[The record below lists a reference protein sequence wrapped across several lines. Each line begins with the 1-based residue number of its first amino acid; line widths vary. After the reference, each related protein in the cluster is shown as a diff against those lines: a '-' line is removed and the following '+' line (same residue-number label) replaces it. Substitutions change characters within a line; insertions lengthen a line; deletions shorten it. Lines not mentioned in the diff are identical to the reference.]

1 MDESNNPPEGR
12 NDGARRLFGHAV
24 ALGFTERAL
33 HPYLTGDGA
42 ELFTVVRMKHPRWR
56 ELPETERAAIL
67 AKLGS
72 LKPDDGGKIVRPMAP
87 RGDHYRQGKA
97 DAPAHGW
104 PLYRLPDVLADA
116 AAPVFVVEGEACADA
131 LHRLGLVAV
140 TSGSASSDS
149 GADWRPLAGRRAI
162 LWPDLDKPGAEYAER
177 VRARLSALG
186 AVCGVLDV
194 DALGLPEKG
203 DAVDWIKANPT
214 ATAADVLALP
224 CIAPTAIERDGVEL
238 VRMADVEMKPV
249 DWLWPGWLAS
259 GKLHILA
266 GSPGTGKTTIAMA
279 LAATVSTGGR
289 WPDGERC
296 GHGKP
301 AHVLIWSGED
311 DPADTLAPR
320 LAAAGADLAHVHAV
334 KSVRIDGQPVP
345 FDPAAHLPELAAR
358 MAELGDV
365 GLIVVDP
372 IVSAVAGD
380 SHKNGEVRRALEP
393 LVRLGQDFGCAVLGI
408 SHFSKGTGG
417 KDPTERVTGSIAFGA
432 LARVVLG
439 TVKPREEGE
448 PRLLVR
454 TKANIGPDS
463 GGFAYDLRQEEVRPG
478 LSASR
483 VVWGEAVEGSARD
496 LIGEAEGND
505 GERSATDEA
514 VDWLRDELDAGARP
528 ARDVQKSARAAGLS
542 DKALRTARGRLGV
555 KPMKSGFGGGWTWAL
570 PAEDAQGARRCPHS
584 ENGHLGHVEG
594 IFGASPPGDTAAS
607 GEAEVFDL

>member
-1 MDESNNPPEGR
+1 MDASNQPPEGR
-12 NDGARRLFGHAV
+12 NEGARRLFGHTL

-33 HPYLTGDGA
+33 HPYCAADGA
-42 ELFTVVRMKHPRWR
+42 ELFTVARMKHPTWR
-56 ELPETERAAIL
+56 ELPDAERAAIL
-67 AKLGS
+67 TKLGS
-72 LKPDDGGKIVRPMAP
+72 LAPDDGGKIVRPMWRKGA
-87 RGDHYRQGKA
+87 RYAHGK
-97 DAPAHGW
+97 PPSPPEGW
-104 PLYRLPDVLADA
+104 PLYGLGRVLESAAD
-116 AAPVFVVEGEACADA
+116 APVFVVEGEACADA

-140 TSGSASSDS
+140 TSGSASSDG
-149 GADWRPLAGRRAI
+149 GADWRPLSGRRVI
-162 LWPDLDKPGAEYAER
+162 LWPDQDEPGRKYAER
-177 VRARLSALG
+177 VRERLSGLG
-186 AVCGVLDV
+186 AACECLDV
-194 DALGLPEKG
+194 AALGLPEKG
-203 DAVDWIKANPT
+203 DAADWIKARPE

-224 CIAPTAIERDGVEL
+224 RAVLPEPERDGVQL
-238 VRMADVEMKPV
+238 VCMADVDMRPV
-249 DWLWPGWLAS
+249 DWLWGGWLAR

-266 GSPGTGKTTIAMA
+266 GSPGTGKTTIALA

-289 WPDGERC
+289 WPDGEQC
-296 GHGKP
+296 NAGKP
-301 AHVLIWSGED
+301 ASVLVWSGED
-311 DPADTLAPR
+311 GLADTIAPR
-320 LAAAGADLAHVHAV
+320 LAAAGADMSRIHAV
-334 KSVRIDGQPVP
+334 DSVRIDGQPVA
-345 FDPAAHLPELAAR
+345 FDPAVHVPELAAR

-365 GLIVVDP
+365 GLLIVDP

-496 LIGEAEGND
+496 LIGEAEGSD

-514 VDWLRDELDAGARP
+514 EEWLRDELDTGPKP

-542 DKALRTARGRLGV
+542 DKALRTARTRLGV
-555 KPMKSGFGGGWTWAL
+555 KPVKSGFGGGWTWGL
-570 PAEDAQGARRCPHS
+570 PVEDAQGARRCPHTES
-584 ENGHLGHVEG
+584 GHLGRVEG
-594 IFGASPPGDTAAS
+594 IFGATGANE
-607 GEAEVFDL
+607 GESEVFDL

>member
-1 MDESNNPPEGR
+1 MDASNNPPEGR
-12 NDGARRLFGHAV
+12 KNGAARLFGHAV

-42 ELFTVVRMKHPRWR
+42 EVFTVVRMKHPTWR
-56 ELPETERAAIL
+56 ELPEDERARIIAE
-67 AKLGS
+67 LGS
-72 LKPDDGGKIVRPMAP
+72 LKPDDGGKIVRSMHLHGSRYVPKRP
-87 RGDHYRQGKA
+87 ESLPD
-97 DAPAHGW
+97 GW
-104 PLYRLPDVLADA
+104 PLYALDTVVNSADDV
-116 AAPVFVVEGEACADA
+116 PVIVVEGEGCADA
-131 LHRLGLVAV
+131 LHKLGIVAT
-140 TSGSASSDS
+140 TSGSASSDA
-149 GADWRPLAGRRAI
+149 GADWRPLAGRRVI

-177 VRARLSALG
+177 VRVRLSALR
-186 AVCGVLDV
+186 AVCEVIDV
-194 DALGLPEKG
+194 DTLGLPEKG

-224 CIAPTAIERDGVEL
+224 RMTAPAIERDGVEL
-238 VRMADVEMKPV
+238 VCMADVEMRPV
-249 DWLWPGWLAS
+249 DWLWPGWLAR
-259 GKLHILA
+259 GKLHVLA

-289 WPDGERC
+289 WPDGEQC
-296 GHGKP
+296 GFGKP

-320 LAAAGADLAHVHAV
+320 LAAAGADLARVHAV
-334 KSVRIDGQPVP
+334 KSVRIEGQPVP

-408 SHFSKGTGG
+408 SHFSKGTSG

-439 TVKPREEGE
+439 TVKPQQEGE

-496 LIGEAEGND
+496 LIGEAEGSD
-505 GERSATDEA
+505 GERQDREDAAEWLAAILDTGAMPSRQVKAAADEA
-514 VDWLRDELDAGARP
+514 GHAWRT
-528 ARDVQKSARAAGLS
+528 VQRAMRS
-542 DKALRTARGRLGV
+542 LGV
-555 KPMKSGFGGGWTWAL
+555 LVKRDGFGGKTTWAL
-570 PAEDAQGARRCPHS
+570 PHSRQTGPFAPYTPHS
-584 ENGHLGHVEG
+584 ES
-594 IFGASPPGDTAAS
+594 GATDDEP
-607 GEAEVFDL
+607 EVFDL

>member
-42 ELFTVVRMKHPRWR
+42 ELFTVVRMKHPSWR

-72 LKPDDGGKIVRPMAP
+72 LKPDDGGKIIRPMTL
-87 RGDHYRQGKA
+87 RGDLYTHGKPE
-97 DAPAHGW
+97 APSEGW
-104 PLYRLPDVLADA
+104 PVYGLSKVLKGADD
-116 AAPVFVVEGEACADA
+116 APVFVVEGESCADA
-131 LHRLGLVAV
+131 LQRLGLIAV
-140 TSGSASSDS
+140 TSGSASSAA
-149 GADWRPLAGRRAI
+149 GADWRPLAGRRLI
-162 LWPDLDKPGAEYAER
+162 LWPDSDKAGAEYAEA
-177 VRARLSALG
+177 VRRLTATPENHADQVEVS
-186 AVCGVLDV
+186 
-194 DALGLPEKG
+194 ALGLPSKG

-238 VRMADVEMKPV
+238 TCMADVEMKPV
-249 DWLWPGWLAS
+249 DWLWPGWLAR

-279 LAATVSTGGR
+279 LAATVSKGGR
-289 WPDGERC
+289 WPDGESC

-463 GGFAYDLRQEEVRPG
+463 GGFAYDLRQEEVEPG
-478 LSASR
+478 LFASR

-496 LIGEAEGND
+496 LIGEAEGSD
-505 GERSATDEA
+505 GDRQDREDAVAWLAVTLETGAMPSRQVKAAADEA
-514 VDWLRDELDAGARP
+514 GHAWRT
-528 ARDVQKSARAAGLS
+528 VQRAMRS
-542 DKALRTARGRLGV
+542 LGV
-555 KPMKSGFGGGWTWAL
+555 QVRRGGFGGKTTWAL
-570 PAEDAQGARRCPHS
+570 PHSRQTGPSAPYTPHS
-584 ENGHLGHVEG
+584 ESGATGANGANEG
-594 IFGASPPGDTAAS
+594 EP
-607 GEAEVFDL
+607 EVFDL